1 MLKTL
6 TLFILLLLFCG
17 KTKAQTDSA
26 IVKSTVK
33 TLTDRQ
39 YSALLKGDDI
49 YGMPPVAM
57 LNHYP
62 MPDLAIEFKKE
73 ADLSPIQVTKIA
85 AIAKEL
91 KRKRIEMGNFII
103 ANEKKLDDLLRQGM
117 DEGSIIFYGNRSGLY
132 YGELRNAILLACY
145 RTWKLLSPGQIRK
158 LETLQNHN
166 KVYENNF

>member
-1 MLKTL
+1 
-6 TLFILLLLFCG
+6 
-17 KTKAQTDSA
+17 
-26 IVKSTVK
+26 
-33 TLTDRQ
+33 LTDKQ
-39 YSALLKGDDI
+39 YSSLLKGEDI
-49 YGMPPVAM
+49 YGMPPVAV

-103 ANEKKLDDLLRQGM
+103 DNEKKLDDLLRQGT
-117 DEGSIIFYGNRSGLY
+117 DEGGIIFYGNRSGLY

-145 RTWKLLSPGQIRK
+145 RTWKLLSPGQIKK

-166 KVYENNF
+166 